1 MRISVQGNSE
11 GLRVRMRFEQHRR
24 LLLTRIV
31 LAVLAVQGAVVG
43 LWATLAPHSWYT
55 SFPGFGIRW
64 VAADGPYN
72 HHLAADVGSF
82 FLALTAVTIAA
93 LVLDRATAARMAG
106 IGWLTFGVPHF
117 LYHVLHKP
125 AEMGAV
131 SFAASLI
138 AAFLLVVGGAVCVFA
153 PPRGD
158 LPLSDPQP
166 VTVRFPRRR
175 TRPSR

>member
-1 MRISVQGNSE
+1 MRRQG
-11 GLRVRMRFEQHRR
+11 
-24 LLLTRIV
+24 
-31 LAVLAVQGAVVG
+31 
-43 LWATLAPHSWYT
+43 
-55 SFPGFGIRW
+55 
-64 VAADGPYN
+64 GPE
-72 HHLAADVGSF
+72 ADVGSF